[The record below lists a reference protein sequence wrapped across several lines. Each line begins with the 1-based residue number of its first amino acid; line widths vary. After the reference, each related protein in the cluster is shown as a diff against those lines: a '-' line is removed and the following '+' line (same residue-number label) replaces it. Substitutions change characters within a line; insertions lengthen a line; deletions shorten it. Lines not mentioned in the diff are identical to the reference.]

1 LVLRSEEYD
10 IVLSPSSVASTDPE
24 KHGAAECGLFIRLQN
39 NRVQI
44 SRVAKHTRFYLF
56 ALAYRKLH
64 YLAAVTVLTYAA
76 PAELMM
82 TAGSGAMTFH
92 RYRLRTRRKV
102 CHKI

>member
-1 LVLRSEEYD
+1 M
-10 IVLSPSSVASTDPE
+10 
-24 KHGAAECGLFIRLQN
+24 GLLNVDCSFVCKN

-76 PAELMM
+76 RADLMM

-102 CHKI
+102 RHKI